1 MRNARVNNS
10 QCGEHVSP
18 TGVGGKL
25 PPGCIGP
32 CNFNS
37 LTAKNE
43 TSKKRCAIADRF
55 DERTKV
61 LDWRRRANGRRK
73 RKERSMEV
81 RIVCN
86 VHNTQKLQ

>member
-43 TSKKRCAIADRF
+43 TSKKRCDDRF